1 MSLMLALPPSALAKK
16 SHSEDT
22 KWESTSTTSAK
33 MDPLPEDDVYP
44 DSALRAAYEAELKQM
59 RQTEEAQH
67 NEVMARDAYDRRKAE
82 AEDEISRHRKQV
94 EALRREQE
102 KSAETVEAMRSE
114 LAEIQRK
121 EAEMKSELRGA
132 EMKSRNDDA
141 SAENVR
147 KELNEAKARLQ
158 KSVSELQ
165 AKREDTVK
173 LINRSQIETQQLRM
187 QIMQTETAISRAEN
201 DKMRVEQEELRVRTE
216 WAALTVRNREA
227 NREKARTLAELDDMN
242 RRLEKARRDYGF
254 AKRESEQLEA
264 EVRQLDLKARM
275 NKTYILNELRKLE
288 EEIAA
293 AYNVK
298 ARNEAEKVRLVAEV
312 DRLKEELRVVKE
324 RHTRAIAEGDD
335 SEQVVME
342 SRLAFETAKADLARQ
357 YAALEKTK
365 VDNDTKRLNAR
376 NIASMAETSDILS
389 GQQTARV
396 SRNCPL
402 RRAPASDGQPD
413 GDIKAGARVY
423 VSPGKGQWYKILNS
437 SGHVLYVDEGC
448 LKFEN

>member
-1 MSLMLALPPSALAKK
+1 MSLLLALPPSALAKK
-16 SHSEDT
+16 SRSDEN

-59 RQTEEAQH
+59 RQTEDAQH
-67 NEVMARDAYDRRKAE
+67 DEVMARDAYDRRKAE
-82 AEDEISRHRKQV
+82 AEEEISRHRKQV
-94 EALRREQE
+94 EALRRDQE
-102 KSAETVEAMRSE
+102 KSAEGVEAMRSE

-121 EAEMKSELRGA
+121 EADMKNELRGA
-132 EMKSRNDDA
+132 EMKSRQQDTSTDD
-141 SAENVR
+141 VK
-147 KELNEAKARLQ
+147 KELTEAKARLQ

-165 AKREDTVK
+165 TKREDTVK
-173 LINRSQIETQQLRM
+173 LINRSQIETQSLRM

-201 DKMRVEQEELRVRTE
+201 DKMRIEQEELRVRTE

-298 ARNEAEKVRLVAEV
+298 ARNEAEKIRLVAEV

-342 SRLAFETAKADLARQ
+342 SRLAFETAKADLARS

-376 NIASMAETSDILS
+376 NIASMAETSDILT

-396 SRNCPL
+396 SRNCSL
-402 RRAPASDGQPD
+402 RRSPASDGQAD
-413 GDIKAGARVY
+413 GEIKAGSRVY
-423 VSPGKGQWYKILNS
+423 VSPGKGAWYKILNS